1 LITLDVPGSTLSQA
15 FGLNNEGQVVGAFI
29 DSAGK
34 MHGFVFQDGHFVTI
48 DDPNG
53 IGTTTVNGIN
63 DFGQIVGF
71 YVDSVWKH
79 RRISRH
85 FRGGGAPPPPP
96 PPPPLAKGVT
106 LRILSSWLR
115 RDYPYVTQSQRYNGF
130 CRKLRVGPKTS
141 KRRPAEFLGH
151 RTSQRRV
158 NPLRTRAT

>member
-34 MHGFVFQDGHFVTI
+34 MHGFVFQHRHFVTI

-71 YVDSVWKH
+71 YVDSV
-79 RRISRH
+79 
-85 FRGGGAPPPPP
+85 GNTDG
-96 PPPPLAKGVT
+96 
-106 LRILSSWLR
+106 
-115 RDYPYVTQSQRYNGF
+115 
-130 CRKLRVGPKTS
+130 
-141 KRRPAEFLGH
+141 FLGTPEEEEH
-151 RTSQRRV
+151 HHHH
-158 NPLRTRAT
+158 